1 MSKKTTVKTGGTVQQ
16 SGQYRPQG
24 SKTEFTFVKGNK
36 VPPTA
41 NGASS
46 FTLVD
51 PTKHKGGK

>member
-1 MSKKTTVKTGGTVQQ
+1 MSKTIVKTGGTVPT

-24 SKTEFTFVKGNK
+24 SNTEFTFVQGNK

-41 NGASS
+41 TGAAK

-51 PTKHKGGK
+51 QTKHKGGK